1 LAIIPLAKLI
11 GDSTE
16 EIALRTN
23 QTLGGLLNATFGNAV
38 ELILGI
44 IALTHG
50 LLTVVQASLLGSIL
64 SNLLLVMG
72 MCFVFGGARYKEQTF
87 NRTAANTSGSIL
99 FVACFAL
106 IVPAALNAQLTPNIT
121 LPNVASF
128 NSNESL
134 TQFLN
139 GTYNIENQ
147 SMLVDAAILAK
158 LLILSRGTAIILL
171 IIYVLYLIFQLV
183 THKHLYE
190 EIEDD
195 EEEEDPKMNL
205 PTAILTLLVATVLV
219 GICSEFLVDSIGG
232 IVKEWGVSPSFIG
245 LILIPIIGNAA
256 EHLTAVSVAWKNKM
270 DLAIGVALGSSIQ
283 IALLVTPILIL
294 VGWGIGQPLTFFY
307 QTFETAVMF
316 ISVIVVNSLI
326 SDGESNWF
334 EGSMLCAIYII
345 LAIAFYQLD

>member
-1 LAIIPLAKLI
+1 
-11 GDSTE
+11 
-16 EIALRTN
+16 
-23 QTLGGLLNATFGNAV
+23 
-38 ELILGI
+38 
-44 IALTHG
+44 
-50 LLTVVQASLLGSIL
+50 
-64 SNLLLVMG
+64 
-72 MCFVFGGARYKEQTF
+72 
-87 NRTAANTSGSIL
+87 
-99 FVACFAL
+99 
-106 IVPAALNAQLTPNIT
+106 
-121 LPNVASF
+121 
-128 NSNESL
+128 
-134 TQFLN
+134 
-139 GTYNIENQ
+139 
-147 SMLVDAAILAK
+147 
-158 LLILSRGTAIILL
+158 
-171 IIYVLYLIFQLV
+171 
-183 THKHLYE
+183 
-190 EIEDD
+190 
-195 EEEEDPKMNL
+195 MNL